1 MIFIKFQEFVYV
13 MMEIQTL
20 LVLKT
25 LMPRVVYV
33 VRQEWSIK
41 MDNAKKNVTRVIKIK
56 VELVNV
62 LLILTVLTTLTTWV
76 VFVVRKEWSIKCE
89 MELEIAKNDVIQI
102 GKIIMEPV
110 NVGPWDQS
118 IIMVFV
124 ALKDLYDKA
133 MNVKTNAVMIWLQ
146 PMEYVQVS

>member
-1 MIFIKFQEFVYV
+1 MSHNSLSFLFFIKFQEFVYV
-13 MMEIQTL
+13 MKMEIQTL

-33 VRQEWSIK
+33 VRKERSIK
-41 MDNAKKNVTRVIKIK
+41 MDNAKKNVTRVMKIK

-76 VFVVRKEWSIKCE
+76 VFVVHKEWSIRCE
-89 MELEIAKNDVIQI
+89 MELDIAKKNVIQI

-110 NVGPWDQS
+110 NVGQ
-118 IIMVFV
+118 
-124 ALKDLYDKA
+124 
-133 MNVKTNAVMIWLQ
+133 
-146 PMEYVQVS
+146 

>member
-1 MIFIKFQEFVYV
+1 M
-13 MMEIQTL
+13 

-25 LMPRVVYV
+25 LMLRVVYV

-41 MDNAKKNVTRVIKIK
+41 MDNVMKNVMRVMKIK

-102 GKIIMEPV
+102 GKIILELV
-110 NVGPWDQS
+110 NVGR
-118 IIMVFV
+118 
-124 ALKDLYDKA
+124 
-133 MNVKTNAVMIWLQ
+133 
-146 PMEYVQVS
+146 